1 LVSLLGVRTDRR
13 ERTSRALD
21 LPPPP
26 ETAERRSPAAYVT
39 RRDIGWL
46 VALLTL
52 LDTLVKLALK
62 LIT

>member
-1 LVSLLGVRTDRR
+1 VRTDRR

-26 ETAERRSPAAYVT
+26 ESGERRSPATYVT

-62 LIT
+62 LAT